1 MPPLTMRISPFRLEP
16 GRRGLPGARDQHGR
30 AAGPGRDRPPGARR
44 GRRGGSGDD
53 EHHHGHREPV
63 GGWAGGTNAHY
74 IGLSFESGTL
84 NSGQFDDVGDL
95 PQLLRNLGTGV
106 MRFGG
111 NSVDTSFTSIT
122 PSALAGLV
130 RLAKAT
136 GWSAL
141 YSENLGHFTARTV
154 TRDAHRVSAALG
166 SYLAAF
172 ACGNEPDLFPNAG
185 LRSSSYSE
193 SDYLDQTSSCLAAV
207 RAGAPNSPI
216 EGPDTSGIG
225 WLPGYAATEPGK
237 LRWLGQHYYPMGCGL
252 GGKSPAAFASAMLS
266 AAQTAKE
273 AAFFSAAARAAAV
286 AYAPLRISETN
297 SACHGGAVG
306 VSDAYASALWVVDY
320 LLTGVEHGVT
330 GFNFHGGLSAVC
342 DGYTP
347 LCQVGYNEY
356 AAQPIYYG
364 LLFTHLLGS
373 GNLLPVTVRT
383 SDPGDNLAAFALK
396 PTVGGAA
403 NTGLRVI
410 AENLTGATAHVTL
423 RVRRAT
429 SAAVLYLTGPSPLAT
444 SGVRIQGAEVAADGS
459 FTPGA
464 PDTVSC
470 SRAAA
475 GSPSRRTRPHWS
487 PSVYIC
493 KDQSHKFKFFPH
505 NNRGVRAAETLPR
518 HTEAMRIG
526 GIRPS
531 LVAAACT
538 ALAVGAAACAMGRPG
553 GVRAGQRSPGRSGEE
568 QRRLRQ
574 HGDRPRRGTGI
585 GHTSNRSSA
594 CPSSRAS

>member
-1 MPPLTMRISPFRLEP
+1 MATLLTQIVNLSRPGPYYWLCQNQAMRNVAMPNVAMRPGKAERLGRARRP
-16 GRRGLPGARDQHGR
+16 GRVGRVLAVLCAALAIGVAAADGQTSAAQPRTGGASSGTF
-30 AAGPGRDRPPGARR
+30 AATITVRP
-44 GRRGGSGDD
+44 S
-53 EHHHGHREPV
+53 EPV
-63 GGWAGGTNAHY
+63 IGSTSNQY

-95 PQLLRNLGTGV
+95 PQLLRNLGAGV

-111 NSVDTSFTSIT
+111 NSVDTSFTSIA

-136 GWSAL
+136 GWSVL

-154 TRDAHRVSAALG
+154 TRDARSVSTALG

-172 ACGNEPDLFPNAG
+172 ACGNEPDLFPNVG

-193 SDYLDQTSSCLAAV
+193 SDYLDQTSRCLAAV
-207 RAGAPNSPI
+207 RAGAPNTPI

-225 WLPGYAATEPGK
+225 WLSGYAATEPGQ

-252 GGKSPAAFASAMLS
+252 GGLSPAAFASAMLS

-306 VSDAYASALWVVDY
+306 ASDAYVSALWVVDY

-347 LCQVGYNEY
+347 LCRVGYNEY

-396 PTVGGAA
+396 PAAGGAA
-403 NTGLRVI
+403 HTGLRVI

-429 SAAVLYLTGPSPLAT
+429 TAAVRYLTGPSLLAT
-444 SGVRIQGAEVAADGS
+444 SGVRIQGAAVAADGS

-470 SRAAA
+470 SSGRCRVTLAPYSAA
-475 GSPSRRTRPHWS
+475 
-487 PSVYIC
+487 
-493 KDQSHKFKFFPH
+493 
-505 NNRGVRAAETLPR
+505 
-518 HTEAMRIG
+518 
-526 GIRPS
+526 
-531 LVAAACT
+531 LVT
-538 ALAVGAAACAMGRPG
+538 VG
-553 GVRAGQRSPGRSGEE
+553 
-568 QRRLRQ
+568 
-574 HGDRPRRGTGI
+574 
-585 GHTSNRSSA
+585 
-594 CPSSRAS
+594 